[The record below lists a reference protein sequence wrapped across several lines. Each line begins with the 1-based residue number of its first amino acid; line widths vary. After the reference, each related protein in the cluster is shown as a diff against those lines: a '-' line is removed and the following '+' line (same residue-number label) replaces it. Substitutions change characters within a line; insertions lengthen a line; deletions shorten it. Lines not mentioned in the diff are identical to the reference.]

1 MAIPNKTELKSLVA
15 KNKIEEVIK
24 ALLAVT
30 EASSDG
36 DLHNDV
42 VTQSAKWQSLKRE
55 QILGTIDP
63 ADEAL
68 TRNRITHA
76 LLSLIDQLPDS
87 GQAEGPAVNT
97 PAPKAKPQSPEQPDP
112 IVQPLSPGRYLTIS
126 LVALSI
132 SVGLFFALTI
142 FQDQLSVQS
151 GNRAYYILLFPLAFS
166 TAAFLF
172 GAMRSYAAYTQIA
185 VNHTL
190 ELGGPIVAALLVIV
204 AGFQLVPQAGPF
216 EYTIFLEATGSRIEP
231 AFKGKYPAIVKL
243 KLNNDVRTDEVDEHG
258 AADFKN
264 IPVDFQQL
272 EVPVEL
278 DFNGW
283 QFADT
288 HDKKNVVKL
297 AEKSATLAI
306 EPDGSLSKV
315 FGAVRD
321 ENDRFLADIAITV
334 GTLTTQTDKLGRFSL
349 DIPIDQQK
357 REQKLRAYKEG
368 YKIWEQNVYP
378 EQNEEI
384 PIMLIKATK

>member
-24 ALLAVT
+24 ALLAAT
-30 EASSDG
+30 EEIGDNDLYNEVALQSS
-36 DLHNDV
+36 
-42 VTQSAKWQSLKRE
+42 KWQGLKRE
-55 QILGTIDP
+55 QIAGTLSS

-68 TRNRITHA
+68 TKNKITHA

-87 GQAEGPAVNT
+87 GQAEGPAFHT
-97 PAPKAKPQSPEQPDP
+97 PAPKAKPQSSVQPDP
-112 IVQPLSPGRYLTIS
+112 IAQPLSPGRYLTIS
-126 LVALSI
+126 LAALSI

-172 GAMRSYAAYTQIA
+172 GAMRSYAAYTQTA

-216 EYTIFLEATGSRIEP
+216 EYTIFLEATGTKNKPDFNEE
-231 AFKGKYPAIVKL
+231 FPAIVTL
-243 KLNNDVRTDEVDEHG
+243 KLGNKPEPVEVDKYG

-264 IPVDFQQL
+264 IPADFQNV
-272 EVPVEL
+272 EVSIEL

-288 HDKKNVVKL
+288 HTKKTVVKL
-297 AEKSATLAI
+297 AEKSATMAI

-321 ENDRFLADIAITV
+321 ENNRFLADITITI
-334 GTLTTQTDKLGRFSL
+334 GALTTQTDKLGRFSL
-349 DIPIDQQK
+349 DIPIEHQK

-368 YKIWEQNVYP
+368 YEIWEKNVYP

-384 PIMLIKATK
+384 PILLVKVTK

>member
-24 ALLAVT
+24 ALLAAT
-30 EASSDG
+30 EEIGDNDLYNEVALQSS
-36 DLHNDV
+36 
-42 VTQSAKWQSLKRE
+42 KWQGLKRE
-55 QILGTIDP
+55 QIAGTLSS

-68 TRNRITHA
+68 TKNKITHA

-87 GQAEGPAVNT
+87 GQAEGPALHT
-97 PAPKAKPQSPEQPDP
+97 PAPKANPQSSVQPDP
-112 IVQPLSPGRYLTIS
+112 IAQPLSPGRYLTIS

-132 SVGLFFALTI
+132 SVGLFFSLTI

-172 GAMRSYAAYTQIA
+172 GAMRSYAAYTQTA
-185 VNHTL
+185 VNQNL

-216 EYTIFLEATGSRIEP
+216 EYTIFLEA
-231 AFKGKYPAIVKL
+231 KGTRDDPGFNGEYPAIVKM

-264 IPVDFQQL
+264 IPADFQQK
-272 EVPVEL
+272 EVPLEL

-288 HDKKNVVKL
+288 HTKKTVAKL

-306 EPDGSLSKV
+306 ERDGSLSKV

-321 ENDRFLADIAITV
+321 ENNRFLADITITI
-334 GTLTTQTDKLGRFSL
+334 GALTTQTDKLGRFSL
-349 DIPIDQQK
+349 DIPIEQQK

-368 YKIWEQNVYP
+368 YEIWEKNVYP

-384 PIMLIKATK
+384 PILLIKATK

>member
-24 ALLAVT
+24 ALLAAT
-30 EASSDG
+30 ETIGDS

-42 VTQSAKWQSLKRE
+42 ITQSAKWQGLKRD
-55 QILGTIDP
+55 QIVGILS
-63 ADEAL
+63 AAEERL
-68 TRNRITHA
+68 TKAKITDA
-76 LLSLIDQLPDS
+76 LLYLIDQLPDTQSS
-87 GQAEGPAVNT
+87 GAPSPQAAT
-97 PAPKAKPQSPEQPDP
+97 PQVRPQSPVQPDP
-112 IVQPLSPGRYLTIS
+112 IAQPLSPGRYLTIS

-172 GAMRSYAAYTQIA
+172 GAMRSYAAYTQTA
-185 VNHTL
+185 VNQNL

-216 EYTIFLEATGSRIEP
+216 EYTIFLEATGASDEP
-231 AFKGKYPAIVKL
+231 EFKGDYPAIVKL

-264 IPVDFQQL
+264 IPADFQQK
-272 EVPVEL
+272 EAPIEL

-288 HDKKNVVKL
+288 HNKKTVVKL

-321 ENDRFLADIAITV
+321 ENNRFLADITITI
-334 GTLTTQTDKLGRFSL
+334 GALTTQTDKLGRFSL
-349 DIPIDQQK
+349 DIPIEKQK

-368 YKIWEQNVYP
+368 YEIWEKNVYP

-384 PIMLIKATK
+384 PILLIKATK